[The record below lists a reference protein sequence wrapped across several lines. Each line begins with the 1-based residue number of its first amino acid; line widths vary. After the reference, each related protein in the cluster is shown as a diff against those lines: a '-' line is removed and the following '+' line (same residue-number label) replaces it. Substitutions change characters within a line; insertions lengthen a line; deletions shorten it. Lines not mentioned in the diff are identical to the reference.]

1 MAIGWVLETGIYS
14 KMASDV
20 GQNQNWT
27 IEWTRPSNRE
37 LESLKL
43 SHVLLLIYMFGAMIM
58 ISMFVFGLEVLG
70 LLSQGGKR
78 IKKVPAG
85 VPMVLTAWK
94 AQHVKHVHLANDI
107 PEIV

>member
-1 MAIGWVLETGIYS
+1 MAIGWWLDTGIYS

-20 GQNQNWT
+20 GHLKNWT
-27 IEWTRPSNRE
+27 TEWTQPSTRE
-37 LESLKL
+37 LESVKL
-43 SHVLLLIYMFGAMIM
+43 SHVLILFIIFGAMILL
-58 ISMFVFGLEVLG
+58 SMFVFGLEVLG

-94 AQHVKHVHLANDI
+94 AQHVKHVHVANDI

>member
-14 KMASDV
+14 KMAIDV
-20 GQNQNWT
+20 GQHQNWT
-27 IEWTRPSNRE
+27 IEWTRPSTHE

-94 AQHVKHVHLANDI
+94 AQHVKHVHVANDI